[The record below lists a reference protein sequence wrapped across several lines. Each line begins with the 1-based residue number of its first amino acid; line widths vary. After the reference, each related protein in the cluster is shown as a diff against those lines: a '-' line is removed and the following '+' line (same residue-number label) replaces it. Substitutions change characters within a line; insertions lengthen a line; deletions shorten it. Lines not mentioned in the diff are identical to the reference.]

1 MAAETSPGTAPAAD
15 LSVDDCHLFVDSFT
29 SLAMFMLNPDGTIV
43 LWSRGAALVTGY
55 AAEEM
60 LGQHFSRLYVGEDV
74 RTSKP
79 NRQLEVAREC
89 GRVEDEGFRLC
100 KDGSRLRANM
110 VITTILDQDGALRG
124 FGVVARDVTAK
135 RLAEEELRESEQRF
149 HGLVD
154 AVVDYA
160 IFMLDADGYVSTW
173 NAGAARL
180 KGYTA
185 AEIIGEHFSVFYTP
199 EDRDARKPQR
209 FLEIVRREGRIEDE
223 GWRIK
228 KDGTRF
234 WADVVITALRDEK
247 GEVTGYA
254 KVTRDLTERRQ
265 AQAELVREQVAR
277 AAAEQAEQR
286 VRESEERYR
295 ALSNRLKVVFEG
307 VADAIMAQDSE
318 RRIIFANTAAAN
330 VFGFDSAEA
339 LMKAPSD
346 TVSSRFDFLD
356 RDDRPS
362 AGPTLRAADML
373 ASGPSTEGVLHLR
386 DRFTGIDRWV
396 ATRNSRVSGGGG
408 EPDLVI
414 TIWHD
419 VTSERRRER
428 QARFIADATIALAT
442 SLDERTMLTALA
454 EALVPGVGDWCSV
467 SLVTDDTFENVAVVH
482 RENRLSQALERFH
495 RAFLDSTGE
504 LGPRP
509 ALRTGQ
515 TALLDFGASE
525 AAQAALVAPVK
536 LRGNTIGVIA
546 LFLDRGTRK
555 YDWMHVAS
563 IEEICRRT
571 SAALENARLYAS
583 AQRAVVRAEEASRA
597 KDEFLAT
604 VSHELRTPLTAI
616 LGWARL
622 LADRTKDPALAKP
635 VNVIHRN
642 AVAQAKII
650 DDILDV
656 SRVITGKFRLET
668 KTTELVSIV
677 RDALEV
683 VRPSAAGKG
692 VALECTAETPAIE
705 LVADPQRLQ
714 QAIWNLLSNAVKFT
728 DAGGKVSVSLR
739 RTEFAALVAVE
750 DTGAGIEPA
759 FLPFVFDRFRQAD
772 ATTTRRMGGLGL
784 GLAIVRH
791 IIELHGGKVSAT
803 SEGLG
808 KGSTFIVVLP
818 LRATAPEVG
827 EVRPSSSK
835 LVENPRR
842 AVLSGIRVL
851 VVEDDDDT
859 RELLA
864 SALTERG
871 AEVVSAASAFTA
883 YQLFREQPPDV
894 LISDVGMPGE
904 DGYSFIARLRSLPA
918 DQGGDVPALAL
929 TAFAREEDQRRALAA
944 GYTQHAGKPVDPDV
958 LSTLVARLVAGD

>member
-1 MAAETSPGTAPAAD
+1 MASEPPNRPATAGAF
-15 LSVDDCHLFVDSFT
+15 SVNDCHLFVNSFT
-29 SLAMFMLNPDGTIV
+29 SLAMFMLAPDGTV
-43 LWSRGAALVTGY
+43 ALWSRGAALVTGY
-55 AAEEM
+55 SAEEM
-60 LGQHFSRLYVGEDV
+60 VGQHFSRLYVGEDV
-74 RTSKP
+74 RTSTP
-79 NRQLEVAREC
+79 NRQLEVAREF
-89 GRVEDEGFRLC
+89 GRVEDEGWRVC
-100 KDGSRLRANM
+100 KDGSRLRAHT
-110 VITTILDQDGALRG
+110 VITTVRDDRGELRG

-135 RLAEEELRESEQRF
+135 RLAEEELRDSEQRF

-160 IFMLDADGYVSTW
+160 IFMLDAEGYVSTW
-173 NAGAARL
+173 NPGAARL
-180 KGYTA
+180 KGYSA
-185 AEIIGEHFSVFYTP
+185 SEIIGEHFSVFYTP
-199 EDRDARKPQR
+199 EDRAARKPWR

-223 GWRIK
+223 GWRVK
-228 KDGTRF
+228 KDGSRF
-234 WADVVITALRDEK
+234 WADVVITALRNEN
-247 GEVTGYA
+247 GEVTGFA

-307 VADAIMAQDSE
+307 VADAIMAQDGE
-318 RRIIFANTAAAN
+318 GRVVFANTAAAN
-330 VFGFDSAEA
+330 VFGFDSAEE
-339 LMKAPSD
+339 LMKAPAD

-362 AGPTLRAADML
+362 AGPRLRTADML
-373 ASGPSTEGVLHLR
+373 ASGPSPDGVLHLR

-396 ATRNSRVSGGGG
+396 ATRNTRVSGGGG

-419 VTSERRRER
+419 VTAERRRER
-428 QARFIADATIALAT
+428 QARFVADATSALAG

-454 EALVPGVGDWCSV
+454 EALIPGLGDWCSI
-467 SLVTDDTFENVAVVH
+467 SLVAGEGLQNVAVVH
-482 RENRLSQALERFH
+482 REGGLSAELEGFH
-495 RAFLDSTGE
+495 RAFLASTGDQ
-504 LGPRP
+504 GPQP
-509 ALRTGQ
+509 AARSGHTV
-515 TALLDFGASE
+515 LLDFDASDP
-525 AAQAALVAPVK
+525 AQGGLTAPIK
-536 LRGNTIGVIA
+536 LRGETIGVIA

-571 SAALENARLYAS
+571 SAALENARLYAA

-622 LADRTKDPALAKP
+622 LADRTSDPALAKP

-642 AVAQAKII
+642 ALAQAKII

-668 KTTELVSIV
+668 RPTDLLAIV

-683 VRPSAAGKG
+683 VRPSATAKG
-692 VALECTAETPAIE
+692 VALELEAEVPSVK
-705 LVADPQRLQ
+705 LVADSQRLQ

-728 DAGGKVSVSLR
+728 DAGGRVLVTVR
-739 RTEFAALVAVE
+739 RTEFAVVISVE
-750 DTGAGIEPA
+750 DTGAGIDA
-759 FLPFVFDRFRQAD
+759 DFLPFVFDRFRQAD
-772 ATTTRRMGGLGL
+772 ATTTRRLGGLGL

-791 IIELHGGKVSAT
+791 IIELHGGRVSAT

-818 LRATAPEVG
+818 LRAVPQEVSEPQRPAP
-827 EVRPSSSK
+827 K
-835 LVENPRR
+835 HVESPGG
-842 AVLSGIRVL
+842 AALSGVKVL

-859 RELLA
+859 RDLLA
-864 SALTERG
+864 SALSERG
-871 AEVVSAASAFTA
+871 AEVQSAPSAQSGFD
-883 YQLFREQPPDV
+883 LFRVQRPDV
-894 LISDVGMPGE
+894 VVSDVGMPGE
-904 DGYSFIARLRSLPA
+904 DGYSFIARLRSLPPE
-918 DQGGDVPALAL
+918 QGGDVPALAL
-929 TAFAREEDQRRALAA
+929 TAFARDEDQRRALDA
-944 GYTQHAGKPVDPDV
+944 GYTLHAGKPLDPDA
-958 LSTLVARLVAGD
+958 LSSLVARLVAG